1 MRTLALFIFSLWCI
15 STQAVFASESEL
27 FDSIPQD
34 NQYSPEV
41 EKARLQRAHE
51 IARRAAARE
60 NKKPKS
66 KVSADKP
73 KNNQSDNFKPVSA
86 RIVKETARKIK
97 REIATVLRA
106 QKQQA
111 TPINLQKSTV
121 LDDSMLSH

>member
-1 MRTLALFIFSLWCI
+1 MRTLALFIFSLWCV
-15 STQAVFASESEL
+15 STPPVLASESDL
-27 FDSIPQD
+27 FDSLPVE

-66 KVSADKP
+66 EAPATKP
-73 KNNQSDNFKPVSA
+73 QEKQSHKLQTASA
-86 RIVKETARKIK
+86 RIVKSTAQKIK
-97 REIATVLRA
+97 REIAAVLRA
-106 QKQQA
+106 QKAQP
-111 TPINLQKSTV
+111 TPINMEKSTV